1 MYFFKEALVTRM
13 SMLNGSISQQLL
25 DKNSD
30 LRKAIDSMLHDVTL
44 FDPEFVLKVG
54 GFLLIIL
61 FLRGNFIS
69 LHARLG

>member
-1 MYFFKEALVTRM
+1 
-13 SMLNGSISQQLL
+13 MLSGSISQQLL

-54 GFLLIIL
+54 GFL
-61 FLRGNFIS
+61 FDNFIP
-69 LHARLG
+69 